1 MPEQTPLR
9 LSFRQAPSGVDFA
22 ARVAEIAAFP
32 AQTLLVATGDGP
44 VRLEVEEAMVS
55 IPEAEPGPGGR
66 LVFDIERREGRNRVV
81 EIKLIEPSGERAV
94 FGLRGEIVTVP
105 AKEPGLGV
113 QVDLDL
119 VDDLTERSKTLRSV

>member
-94 FGLRGEIVTVP
+94 LRGVDAP
-105 AKEPGLGV
+105 LGRV
-113 QVDLDL
+113 QAWLEEAAAHPRRAEMPDGWFRGRDL
-119 VDDLTERSKTLRSV
+119 